1 MVGNRNWIPFPL
13 MGLVSSRG
21 GGVLLEILGRG
32 VPPGSP
38 NHDPI
43 SN

>member
-1 MVGNRNWIPFPL
+1 MVGDRNWIPFPL

-21 GGVLLEILGRG
+21 LLLEILGGG
-32 VPPGSP
+32 VPPVSP

-43 SN
+43 SKQ

>member
-1 MVGNRNWIPFPL
+1 MVGDRNWIPFPL
-13 MGLVSSRG
+13 MGLVSSP
-21 GGVLLEILGRG
+21 GVLLEILSGG